1 MKLCS
6 ESVDG
11 LCVVED
17 CVMMLCVLRLAS
29 CVLRLASC
37 VLRLASCVLRLASC
51 VLRLA
56 SCVLRVACCVLRVAC
71 CVLRVAC
78 CVLRVACC
86 LFSLISARVVIGH
99 LQCCLLT
106 SYTYTLLSTNIPQP
120 CVTPQN
126 LIKIIT
132 FKLWIDKN
140 WRRFWKFLS
149 SDSGSSYAMKMQA
162 KYWPKIC
169 IDTIVLVDALQVL
182 LFLHIS
188 AG

>member
-37 VLRLASCVLRLASC
+37 VLR
-51 VLRLA
+51 
-56 SCVLRVACCVLRVAC
+56 
-71 CVLRVAC
+71 VAC

-86 LFSLISARVVIGH
+86 LFSLVSARVVIGH

-106 SYTYTLLSTNIPQP
+106 SLYIYTPLHKHTTAMCYTPKLD
-120 CVTPQN
+120 QN
-126 LIKIIT
+126 
-132 FKLWIDKN
+132 
-140 WRRFWKFLS
+140 
-149 SDSGSSYAMKMQA
+149 
-162 KYWPKIC
+162 
-169 IDTIVLVDALQVL
+169 
-182 LFLHIS
+182 
-188 AG
+188 